1 MPLSAQRTDEARQ
14 RRLVA
19 RLSQSLTIF
28 FNRLLGQQPAP
39 PPWRAGATLGPIRCT
54 RLLRILARLAAGAAA
69 PAADDAPVDFEHVH
83 EHSGSETDGSVV
95 SAASTVSEEDYDPFA
110 DYPAPQQ

>member
-1 MPLSAQRTDEARQ
+1 MPRQRGPESEEARQ
-14 RRLVA
+14 RRLAA
-19 RLSQSLTIF
+19 RLTRTVTLYL
-28 FNRLLGQQPAP
+28 RRYLGQVPVP
-39 PPWRAGATLGPIRCT
+39 PPWRSGTLQGHIHAR
-54 RLLRILARLAAGAAA
+54 RIARILSRIAARAA
-69 PAADDAPVDFEHVH
+69 PLVDFEHVH